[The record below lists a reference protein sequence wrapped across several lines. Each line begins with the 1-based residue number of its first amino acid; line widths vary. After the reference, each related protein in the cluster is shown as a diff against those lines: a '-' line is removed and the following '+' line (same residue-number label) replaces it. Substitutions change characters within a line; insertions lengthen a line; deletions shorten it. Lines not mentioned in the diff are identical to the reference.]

1 MNTPLEADNA
11 ADRILLYCDAVDV
24 KEPLVDDFL
33 GEDLDKTKDDNPYP

>member
-1 MNTPLEADNA
+1 MNTPLEAVNNV
-11 ADRILLYCDAVDV
+11 ADRIFLYCDV